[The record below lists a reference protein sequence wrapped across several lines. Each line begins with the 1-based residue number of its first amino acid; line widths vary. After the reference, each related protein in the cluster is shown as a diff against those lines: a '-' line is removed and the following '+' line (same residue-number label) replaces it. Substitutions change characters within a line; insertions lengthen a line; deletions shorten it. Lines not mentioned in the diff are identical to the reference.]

1 MRRNGRNVRGGA
13 PAGTTRP
20 GACYIQRM
28 FGLGM
33 GEVVIILVL
42 ALILLGPQKLP
53 DAAKQLGKGL
63 REFRKATDDLKQQFE
78 TELYA
83 ADPTKPAKPT
93 LVEPPR
99 PPAEGEAPPA
109 VPPGGVPAQPQGEV
123 PAATAQ
129 NVPGLELALAESKPA
144 APPAAPPVEAA
155 AQAAEAAPKA
165 S

>member
-1 MRRNGRNVRGGA
+1 
-13 PAGTTRP
+13 
-20 GACYIQRM
+20 M

-63 REFRKATDDLKQQFE
+63 REFRKATDDLKSQFE

-83 ADPTKPAKPT
+83 EPSKPQKPT
-93 LVEPPR
+93 LVEPAKPA
-99 PPAEGEAPPA
+99 AEGEPPPV
-109 VPPGGVPAQPQGEV
+109 VPPGGVPAQATGEV
-123 PAATAQ
+123 PAASAQ
-129 NVPGLELALAESKPA
+129 NVPGLELALAEPRPA
-144 APPAAPPVEAA
+144 APVVEAA
-155 AQAAEAAPKA
+155 PAPAPAAEAAPKV